1 MSRFY
6 ARLLSDWVVSHGS
19 TAWNITH
26 SPAHY
31 FTTSRQVSALT
42 ELLDFRV
49 SHGSFRWFIVI
60 EWDTC
65 AVWPLVA
72 TLGSIGSWY
81 CLTESNFCFAQIKRR
96 QASTLDL
103 GSFVNWFLD
112 FSQNSTTCLFKEGW
126 RFDKAEV
133 LYFDPL
139 QRRHTSP
146 GRLWVQITVNYSLPS
161 LLVLSKL
168 NRFHACFRQ
177 ILIILVLMDFVLRR
191 ISESN

>member
-6 ARLLSDWVVSHGS
+6 ARLLSDWVVCHGS
-19 TAWNITH
+19 TARNITH
-26 SPAHY
+26 SPVHY
-31 FTTSRQVSALT
+31 FTTSRQVSAVT

-49 SHGSFRWFIVI
+49 FHGSFWWLIVI

-65 AVWPLVA
+65 AVWPLIA
-72 TLGSIGSWY
+72 TLSSIGSWY
-81 CLTESNFCFAQIKRR
+81 CLTESNFCFTQIKRR

-103 GSFVNWFLD
+103 CSFANWILE
-112 FSQNSTTCLFKEGW
+112 FSQISTTCLFKEGR

-133 LYFDPL
+133 LDLNPL

-146 GRLWVQITVNYSLPS
+146 GRLWVQITVNYFLPS
-161 LLVLSKL
+161 LLVLSEL
-168 NRFHACFRQ
+168 NSFHACFRQ